1 MELTVEQTFQQGVVA
16 HKKGKLQEA
25 ADLYNA
31 VLKKQPTH
39 PDANYNLGL
48 IAISINKIESAVLL
62 FKTALEAN
70 PKIKQF
76 WLSYIRALAKSNQ
89 IEMAKIVLKQG
100 KKGGLTGEE
109 VDTLEAQ
116 LKKITPSKS
125 RQKKNKSSTQNA
137 NKVNPSQSQ
146 LNNLIAQYQINNYK
160 EAERLGLLITQQ
172 FPKHQVGWKVLGAI
186 FGQTGRKAEAIY
198 AKKKAVKL
206 APQDAESH
214 YNLGITLQETDR
226 LEEAEMSYRR
236 ATELKP
242 DYFKVHNNLGNIL
255 NIMGRSEE
263 AEVSL
268 RKAIEFEPKFAEPHH
283 NLGITLAGLGRLKE
297 AEASY
302 RQAISLKP
310 TYAEAHRHLS
320 VMKTFNEQ
328 DAQFLQMQALC
339 LEVSCSDEQQCHLS
353 FALAKAF
360 EDLGDFKQAFKYY
373 SKGNLLR
380 KKYLEYDISQDI
392 ELFNKLKANYSK
404 IKENSLESGK
414 VSNKIKPIFIVGMPR
429 SGTTLVEQIISSHSQ
444 VIGGG
449 ELPFVS
455 QFGNSIALDSS
466 KVDTNTLLSFRK
478 SYLKKLQ
485 IISKD
490 NSVIIDKMPQ
500 NFLYIGLLAAAF
512 PEAKIVHTKRNP
524 EATCWANYKQYFSSK
539 ALGYCYGL
547 DDIVQYYALYQN
559 LMKFWDAHL
568 SNRIY
573 NLDYELLTINQ
584 ESETKK
590 LIQHLDLS
598 WEERCLSPQDNRRS
612 VATASNTQVR
622 KKVYQGSSQK
632 WKKFKPFLNGAFDS
646 LDSSLKI

>member
-1 MELTVEQTFQQGVVA
+1 MELTLEQTFQQGVVA

-48 IAISINKIESAVLL
+48 IAISVNNIKSAVLL

-76 WLSYIRALAKSNQ
+76 WLSYISALAKSKQ

-100 KKGGLTGEE
+100 RKAGLAGEE

-116 LKKITPSKS
+116 LKKTTPSKS
-125 RQKKNKSSTQNA
+125 RQKKNKASSQNT

-146 LNNLIAQYQINNYK
+146 LNNLIEQYQINNYK

-186 FGQTGRKAEAIY
+186 FAQTDRKAEAIY

-263 AEVSL
+263 AEASL
-268 RKAIEFEPKFAEPHH
+268 RKAIEFEPDFAETHH

-310 TYAEAHRHLS
+310 TYAEAHRQLS
-320 VMKTFNEQ
+320 GMKKFNEQ
-328 DAQFLQMQALC
+328 DAQFLQMQALS

-360 EDLGDFKQAFKYY
+360 EDLGDFEQAFKYY

-380 KKYLEYDISQDI
+380 KKYLKYDISQDI

-404 IKENSLESGK
+404 IKENSLESEK
-414 VSNKIKPIFIVGMPR
+414 FSNKIKPIFIVGMPR

-444 VIGGG
+444 VTGGG

-455 QFGNSIALDSS
+455 QFGDSIALDSI

-490 NSVIIDKMPQ
+490 SPIIIDKMPQ

-524 EATCWANYKQYFSSK
+524 EATCWANYKQYFSSR

-568 SNRIY
+568 PNRIY

-584 ESETKK
+584 EIETKK

-612 VATASNTQVR
+612 VSTASNTQVR
-622 KKVYQGSSQK
+622 KKVYQGSSQQ
-632 WKKFKPFLNGAFDS
+632 WRKFKPFLNKAFDTLGS
-646 LDSSLKI
+646 

>member
-1 MELTVEQTFQQGVVA
+1 MELPVEQTFQQAVVA

-25 ADLYNA
+25 ADLYNV
-31 VLKKQPTH
+31 VLKTHPTH

-48 IAISINKIESAVLL
+48 IAISVNNIESAVPL
-62 FKTALEAN
+62 FKTAVEAN

-76 WLSYIRALAKSNQ
+76 WLGYISALAKSNQ

-100 KKGGLTGEE
+100 RKGGLAGEE
-109 VDTLEAQ
+109 VDTLEVQ

-125 RQKKNKSSTQNA
+125 RQKKNKANNQNA
-137 NKVNPSQSQ
+137 NKVNPPQSQ
-146 LNNLIAQYQINNYK
+146 LNNLIEQYQMSNYK

-172 FPKHQVGWKVLGAI
+172 FPKHQVAWKVLGAI
-186 FGQTGRKAEAIY
+186 LGQTDRKAEAIY

-268 RKAIEFEPKFAEPHH
+268 RKAIEFEPKFAETHH
-283 NLGITLAGLGRLKE
+283 NLGMALAGLGRLKE

-310 TYAEAHRHLS
+310 TYAEAHRQLS
-320 VMKTFNEQ
+320 GMKTFNEQ
-328 DAQFLQMQALC
+328 DAQFLQMQALS

-380 KKYLEYDISQDI
+380 KKYLKYDISQDI

-404 IKENSLESGK
+404 IRENSLEVTK
-414 VSNKIKPIFIVGMPR
+414 FLIK
-429 SGTTLVEQIISSHSQ
+429 
-444 VIGGG
+444 
-449 ELPFVS
+449 
-455 QFGNSIALDSS
+455 
-466 KVDTNTLLSFRK
+466 
-478 SYLKKLQ
+478 
-485 IISKD
+485 
-490 NSVIIDKMPQ
+490 
-500 NFLYIGLLAAAF
+500 
-512 PEAKIVHTKRNP
+512 
-524 EATCWANYKQYFSSK
+524 
-539 ALGYCYGL
+539 
-547 DDIVQYYALYQN
+547 
-559 LMKFWDAHL
+559 
-568 SNRIY
+568 
-573 NLDYELLTINQ
+573 
-584 ESETKK
+584 
-590 LIQHLDLS
+590 
-598 WEERCLSPQDNRRS
+598 
-612 VATASNTQVR
+612 
-622 KKVYQGSSQK
+622 
-632 WKKFKPFLNGAFDS
+632 
-646 LDSSLKI
+646 

>member
-1 MELTVEQTFQQGVVA
+1 MELTVEQTFQQAVVA
-16 HKKGKLQEA
+16 HKKGKLQQA
-25 ADLYNA
+25 ADLYNV
-31 VLKKQPTH
+31 VLKTHPTH

-48 IAISINKIESAVLL
+48 IAISVSNIESAVLL
-62 FKTALEAN
+62 FKTAVEAN

-76 WLSYIRALAKSNQ
+76 WLGYISALAKSNQ

-100 KKGGLTGEE
+100 KKGGLAGEE

-116 LKKITPSKS
+116 LKKITPSKA
-125 RQKKNKSSTQNA
+125 RQKKNKANNQNA
-137 NKVNPSQSQ
+137 NKVNPPQSQ
-146 LNNLIAQYQINNYK
+146 LNNLIAQYQMSNYK

-172 FPKHQVGWKVLGAI
+172 FPKHQVAWKVLGAI
-186 FGQTGRKAEAIY
+186 LGQTDRKAEAID

-236 ATELKP
+236 AAELKP

-268 RKAIEFEPKFAEPHH
+268 RKAIKFEPKFAETHH
-283 NLGITLAGLGRLKE
+283 NLGMTLAGLGRLKE

-310 TYAEAHRHLS
+310 TYAEAHRQLS
-320 VMKTFNEQ
+320 GMKTFTEQ
-328 DAQFLQMQALC
+328 DTQFLQMQALS

-380 KKYLEYDISQDI
+380 KKYLKYDISQDI

-404 IKENSLESGK
+404 IKENSLESEK

-444 VIGGG
+444 VTGGG

-455 QFGNSIALDSS
+455 QFGDSIALDSI
-466 KVDTNTLLSFRK
+466 KVDTKTLLSFRK

-490 NSVIIDKMPQ
+490 SPMIIDKMPQ

-524 EATCWANYKQYFSSK
+524 AATCWANYKQYFSST

-559 LMKFWDAHL
+559 LMEFWDAHL

-573 NLDYELLTINQ
+573 NLDYELLTVNQ

-612 VATASNTQVR
+612 VSTASNTQVR
-622 KKVYQGSSQK
+622 KKVYQGSSQQ
-632 WKKFKPFLNGAFDS
+632 WKKFKPFLNKAFNTLGS
-646 LDSSLKI
+646 QI

>member
-1 MELTVEQTFQQGVVA
+1 MELTVEQTFQRGVVA

-31 VLKKQPTH
+31 VLKTYPTH

-48 IAISINKIESAVLL
+48 IAISVNNIVSAALL

-70 PKIKQF
+70 PKIEQF
-76 WLSYIRALAKSNQ
+76 WLSYINALAKSNQ

-100 KKGGLTGEE
+100 RKGGLFGEK
-109 VDTLEAQ
+109 VDALEAQ
-116 LKKITPSKS
+116 LKKITPSKL
-125 RQKKNKSSTQNA
+125 RQKKNKTSNQNA
-137 NKVNPSQSQ
+137 TKVNPPQSQ
-146 LNNLIAQYQINNYK
+146 LNNLIAQYQTSNYK

-198 AKKKAVKL
+198 AKKKAVEL

-214 YNLGITLQETDR
+214 YNLGITLQEMDR
-226 LEEAEMSYRR
+226 LEEAEISYRR
-236 ATELKP
+236 AIELKP

-255 NIMGRSEE
+255 NILGRSEE
-263 AEVSL
+263 AEASL
-268 RKAIEFEPKFAEPHH
+268 GKAIEFEPKFAEPHH

-302 RQAISLKP
+302 MQAISLKP
-310 TYAEAHRHLS
+310 TYAEAHFALS
-320 VMKTFNEQ
+320 GMKTFNEQ
-328 DAQFLQMQALC
+328 DAQFLQMQALS
-339 LEVSCSDEQQCHLS
+339 LDVNCSDEQQCHLS
-353 FALAKAF
+353 FALAKAH

-380 KKYLEYDISQDI
+380 KKYLKYDIGQDI

-404 IKENSLESGK
+404 IKESSLESGK
-414 VSNKIKPIFIVGMPR
+414 FSNKIKPIFIVGMPR

-444 VIGGG
+444 VTGGG
-449 ELPFVS
+449 ELSFVS
-455 QFGNSIALDSS
+455 QFGAPIALDPI
-466 KVDTNTLLSFRK
+466 KVGTNTLLSFRK

-490 NSVIIDKMPQ
+490 SPVITDKMPQ

-524 EATCWANYKQYFSSK
+524 EATCWANYKQFFTSRT
-539 ALGYCYGL
+539 LHYCYGL
-547 DDIVQYYALYQN
+547 NDIVQYYGLYQN
-559 LMKFWDAHL
+559 LMEFWDAHL

-598 WEERCLSPQDNRRS
+598 WEEKCLSPQDNRRS
-612 VATASNTQVR
+612 VSTASKTQVR
-622 KKVYQGSSQK
+622 KKVYQGSSQQ
-632 WKKFKPFLNGAFDS
+632 WEKFKPFLNKAFNTLGS
-646 LDSSLKI
+646 

>member
-1 MELTVEQTFQQGVVA
+1 MELTVEQTFQKGVVA

-31 VLKKQPTH
+31 VLKTYPTH

-48 IAISINKIESAVLL
+48 IAISINNIESAALL

-70 PKIKQF
+70 PKIEEF
-76 WLSYIRALAKSNQ
+76 WLSYINALAKSNQ
-89 IEMAKIVLKQG
+89 IETAKIVLKQG
-100 KKGGLTGEE
+100 REGGLVGEK
-109 VDTLEAQ
+109 VDAIEAQ

-125 RQKKNKSSTQNA
+125 RQKKNKAKKQNT
-137 NKVNPSQSQ
+137 NKVNPPQSQ
-146 LNNLIAQYQINNYK
+146 LNNLITQYQIRNYK

-186 FGQTGRKAEAIY
+186 FGQTGRKVEAIY

-206 APQDAESH
+206 APQDAETH

-226 LEEAEMSYRR
+226 LEEAEMSYRQ
-236 ATELKP
+236 AIELKP
-242 DYFKVHNNLGNIL
+242 NYFKVHNNLGNIL
-255 NIMGRSEE
+255 NILGRSEE
-263 AEVSL
+263 AEASL

-310 TYAEAHRHLS
+310 TYAEAHRQLS
-320 VMKTFNEQ
+320 GMKTFNEQ
-328 DAQFLQMQALC
+328 DAQFLQMQALS

-380 KKYLEYDISQDI
+380 KKYLKYDISQDI
-392 ELFNKLKANYSK
+392 ELFNKIKVNYSK
-404 IKENSLESGK
+404 IKENSLKSEK
-414 VSNKIKPIFIVGMPR
+414 VSIKIKPIFIVGMPR

-444 VIGGG
+444 VTGGG

-455 QFGNSIALDSS
+455 QFGDSIALDSI

-485 IISKD
+485 VISKD
-490 NSVIIDKMPQ
+490 SPVIIDKMPQ

-524 EATCWANYKQYFSSK
+524 EATCWANYKQYFSSST
-539 ALGYCYGL
+539 LGYCYGL

-559 LMKFWDAHL
+559 LMEFWEAHL

-590 LIQHLDLS
+590 LIQHLGLS

-612 VATASNTQVR
+612 VSTASNTQVR
-622 KKVYQGSSQK
+622 KKIYQGSSQQ
-632 WKKFKPFLNGAFDS
+632 WKKFKPFLNKAFNNFES
-646 LDSSLKI
+646 